1 MFPCTSFARFSSV
14 LLTVAVALCTA
25 EARATKI
32 EFSVPT
38 ADIEVPDLQKELKQD
53 AKSLFKSEVD
63 FKSGLNVAPM
73 AAPVIVAA
81 PDDRQRDP
89 FSLKDKD
96 KDKEKNRY
104 DRSPQALSS
113 DDTDAAKRNAMLAE
127 QMKAAKP
134 NDQLR
139 TDDSLSGS
147 SWQVNR
153 RAMDRET
160 ESDYNSRDKSI
171 GWSTLF
177 KDAQEERDRKQATA
191 RLNDF
196 KALYE
201 TPNSIAPIGTPPAN
215 SDPVKD
221 SLWHEPGTNPH
232 DGRAELMSR
241 RDDPQ
246 YNQQLPGSR
255 GASETFD
262 TGPARSDSRST
273 QLEPMRRFEE
283 HRGVLEMPKR
293 PGDIL
298 NR

>member
-1 MFPCTSFARFSSV
+1 MGMFPCTSFPRFSAV
-14 LLTVAVALCTA
+14 LLTAAVAFCAA

-53 AKSLFKSEVD
+53 AKSLLKSEVD
-63 FKSGLNVAPM
+63 FKGGLNLAPM
-73 AAPVIVAA
+73 VAPVIVAT
-81 PDDRQRDP
+81 PDERQRDP
-89 FSLKDKD
+89 FSIKDKD
-96 KDKEKNRY
+96 KDKTRS
-104 DRSPQALSS
+104 DRSSQSLPS
-113 DDTDAAKRNAMLAE
+113 DDVDAAKRNAVLAE
-127 QMKAAKP
+127 QMKASKP
-134 NDQLR
+134 SDQLR
-139 TDDSLSGS
+139 ADDSLSSS

-153 RAMDRET
+153 HTIDRET
-160 ESDYNSRDKSI
+160 DSVSNGRDKSI

-177 KDAQEERDRKQATA
+177 KDAQDERDRKQATA

-201 TPNSIAPIGTPPAN
+201 TPSSIAPIGTPAAN

-221 SLWHEPGTNPH
+221 SLWHEPGINPH
-232 DGRAELMSR
+232 DGRTELMSR
-241 RDDPQ
+241 RDDLQ

-255 GASETFD
+255 GAGDTFD
-262 TGPARSDSRST
+262 AGPTQSESRNT
-273 QLEPMRRFEE
+273 QIEPMRRFEE